1 MALQLPAH
9 LRDRVRRLTFQTRD
23 VVGHPA
29 KPIEL
34 LLLGFVS
41 HVGEALQSPLD
52 PGQWQTQPAVVV
64 WDNALMTPDEYAELK
79 RQLDRSEA
87 MHHKIMAKMTDPRF
101 DLLEAWT
108 RKEELDQEIGR
119 FIRRARA

>member
-1 MALQLPAH
+1 
-9 LRDRVRRLTFQTRD
+9 
-23 VVGHPA
+23 
-29 KPIEL
+29 
-34 LLLGFVS
+34 
-41 HVGEALQSPLD
+41 
-52 PGQWQTQPAVVV
+52 
-64 WDNALMTPDEYAELK
+64 MTPDEYAELK

-108 RKEELDQEIGR
+108 RKEQLDQEIGR